1 MGHLTSRDAYKN
13 LEDRINWFT
22 QGAAASETLTK
33 ILQVLFTEKEAKWV
47 ARLPIRPFT
56 LKKAAQLWGTSE
68 AKAEKL
74 LDHLCEK
81 GLLVDSYD
89 RGVRKFV
96 LPPPM
101 IGFFEF
107 SLMRTRGD
115 IDQKYLSELFY
126 QYINVEEDF
135 IKELFLGM
143 DTKLG
148 RVFVNEPVLMT
159 EKTNHILDY
168 ERATHIIEEADFIGV
183 GTCFCRHKN
192 YHLGIPCKQ
201 NAPMETCLT
210 FGNVAR
216 SLAEHG
222 GYTRPIDK
230 SEAKEILEM
239 CYGYNLV
246 QMGENVRE
254 YPAFMCNCCG
264 CCCEAL
270 ETVRRFSPMQPIATT
285 NYIPKINPNDC
296 VSCGK
301 CEKVC
306 PILAISMQENNPAAP
321 VSPEEKPITIRG
333 MEPEAATRACE
344 AGAAAAGAAAG
355 AAVAAAGVAGVAASG
370 ASGIPAKK
378 RRPVIDESICLGCG
392 VCARNCPKKAI
403 SLQRR
408 PIEVITPVNSTHR
421 FVLQAIEKG
430 TLQNLIFDN
439 QAFANHRAMAAVF
452 GTILKLPPLKQALAS
467 KQFKSVYLDH
477 LLSAQNARKKKE
489 LSH

>member
-1 MGHLTSRDAYKN
+1 MGHLTSRDAYRN
-13 LEDRINWFT
+13 LEDRINLFT
-22 QGAAASETLTK
+22 QGAPSSETLTK
-33 ILQVLFTEKEAKWV
+33 ILGVLFTEKEAKWV
-47 ARLPIRPFT
+47 AKLPIRPFS

-81 GLLVDSYD
+81 GLLVDSFD
-89 RGVRKFV
+89 HGIRKFV

-135 IKELFLGM
+135 IKDLFLGM

-148 RVFVNEPVLMT
+148 RVFVNESVLMT

-192 YHLGIPCKQ
+192 YHLGKPCKL

-222 GYTRPIDK
+222 GYARRIDK
-230 SEAKEILEM
+230 SEALDILETS
-239 CYGYNLV
+239 YGYNLV

-254 YPAFMCNCCG
+254 HPAFMCNCCG

-270 ETVRRFSPMQPIATT
+270 EAVRKFSPMQPIATT
-285 NYIPKINPNDC
+285 NYLPKINPDEC

-301 CEKVC
+301 CETVC
-306 PILAISMQENNPAAP
+306 PILAVSMVENSGSAAEAPDSGKEAPSPGNIEFSSGEKSQPPAVGRPAA
-321 VSPEEKPITIRG
+321 VN
-333 MEPEAATRACE
+333 
-344 AGAAAAGAAAG
+344 
-355 AAVAAAGVAGVAASG
+355 
-370 ASGIPAKK
+370 PAKK
-378 RRPVIDESICLGCG
+378 KTPVIDESICLGCG

-403 SLQRR
+403 TLQRR

-439 QAFANHRAMAAVF
+439 QAFANHRAMAAVL
-452 GTILKLPPLKQALAS
+452 GTILRLPPLKQALAS
-467 KQFKSVYLDH
+467 RQFKSVYLDH
-477 LLSAQNARKKKE
+477 LLAAQKKSGK
-489 LSH
+489 

>member
-1 MGHLTSRDAYKN
+1 MGHLTSRDAYRN

-22 QGAAASETLTK
+22 QGAAPSETLTK
-33 ILQVLFTEKEAKWV
+33 ILRVLFTEKEAKWV
-47 ARLPIRPFT
+47 AKLPIRPFT
-56 LKKAAQLWGTSE
+56 LKKAARLWGTTE

-89 RGVRKFV
+89 RGIRKFV

-135 IKELFLGM
+135 IKDLFLGM

-168 ERATHIIEEADFIGV
+168 ERATHIIEDADFIGV

-192 YHLGIPCKQ
+192 YHLGIPCKL

-230 SEAKEILEM
+230 SEALEILEM
-239 CYGYNLV
+239 SYGYNLV

-254 YPAFMCNCCG
+254 RPAFMCNCCG

-270 ETVRRFSPMQPIATT
+270 EAVRRFAPMQPIATT
-285 NYIPKINPNDC
+285 NYLPKINPDEC

-306 PILAISMQENNPAAP
+306 PVLAISMQE
-321 VSPEEKPITIRG
+321 R
-333 MEPEAATRACE
+333 EAS
-344 AGAAAAGAAAG
+344 
-355 AAVAAAGVAGVAASG
+355 VD
-370 ASGIPAKK
+370 KK
-378 RRPVIDESICLGCG
+378 KPVIDESICLGCG

-403 SLQRR
+403 TLQRR
-408 PIEVITPVNSTHR
+408 PVEVITPVNSTHR

-430 TLQNLIFDN
+430 TLQNLVFDN

-452 GTILKLPPLKQALAS
+452 GTILRLPPLKQAMAS
-467 KQFKSVYLDH
+467 RQFKSVYLDH
-477 LLSAQNARKKKE
+477 LLAAQKKA
-489 LSH
+489 

>member
-1 MGHLTSRDAYKN
+1 MGHLTSRDAYRN

-22 QGAAASETLTK
+22 QGAAPSETLTK
-33 ILQVLFTEKEAKWV
+33 ILRVLFTEKEAKWV
-47 ARLPIRPFT
+47 AKLPIR
-56 LKKAAQLWGTSE
+56 
-68 AKAEKL
+68 AEKL

-89 RGVRKFV
+89 HGIRKFV

-135 IKELFLGM
+135 IKDLFLGM

-168 ERATHIIEEADFIGV
+168 ERATHIIEDADFIGV

-192 YHLGIPCKQ
+192 FHLGIPCKL

-230 SEAKEILEM
+230 SEALEILEM
-239 CYGYNLV
+239 SYGYNLV

-254 YPAFMCNCCG
+254 RPAFMCNC
-264 CCCEAL
+264 
-270 ETVRRFSPMQPIATT
+270 PMQPIATT
-285 NYIPKINPNDC
+285 NYLPKINPDEC

-306 PILAISMQENNPAAP
+306 PILAISMQE
-321 VSPEEKPITIRG
+321 R
-333 MEPEAATRACE
+333 EAS
-344 AGAAAAGAAAG
+344 
-355 AAVAAAGVAGVAASG
+355 VD
-370 ASGIPAKK
+370 KK
-378 RRPVIDESICLGCG
+378 KPVIDETICLGCG

-403 SLQRR
+403 TLQRR
-408 PIEVITPVNSTHR
+408 PVEVITPVNSTHR

-430 TLQNLIFDN
+430 TLQNLVFDN

-452 GTILKLPPLKQALAS
+452 GTILRLPPLKQAMAS
-467 KQFKSVYLDH
+467 RQFKSVYLDH
-477 LLSAQNARKKKE
+477 LLAAQKKA
-489 LSH
+489 

>member
-1 MGHLTSRDAYKN
+1 MGHLTSRDAYRN

-22 QGAAASETLTK
+22 QGAPASETLTK

-47 ARLPIRPFT
+47 AKLPIRPFS

-68 AKAEKL
+68 ATAEKL
-74 LDHLCEK
+74 LDRLCEK

-135 IKELFLGM
+135 IKDLFLGM

-148 RVFVNEPVLMT
+148 RVFVNESVLMT

-192 YHLGIPCKQ
+192 YHLGIPCKL

-230 SEAKEILEM
+230 AEAKEILEM
-239 CYGYNLV
+239 SYSCNLV

-254 YPAFMCNCCG
+254 HPAFMCNCCG

-270 ETVRRFSPMQPIATT
+270 EAVRRFSPMQPIATT
-285 NYIPKINPNDC
+285 NYIPKINYDDC

-306 PILAISMQENNPAAP
+306 PILAISMQEEVVKGDGSFDNLHDSCHVIKGNDSSDTLHAKCQKNRPLD
-321 VSPEEKPITIRG
+321 ITS
-333 MEPEAATRACE
+333 AQQ
-344 AGAAAAGAAAG
+344 
-355 AAVAAAGVAGVAASG
+355 
-370 ASGIPAKK
+370 K

-403 SLQRR
+403 TLQRR

-430 TLQNLIFDN
+430 TLQNLVFDN

-477 LLSAQNARKKKE
+477 LLSAQKNRP
-489 LSH
+489 LDNPSP

>member
-1 MGHLTSRDAYKN
+1 MGHLTSRDAYRN

-22 QGAAASETLTK
+22 QGAPASETLTK

-47 ARLPIRPFT
+47 ARLPIRPFS

-74 LDHLCEK
+74 LDRLCEK

-89 RGVRKFV
+89 HGVRKFV

-135 IKELFLGM
+135 IKDLFLGM

-148 RVFVNEPVLMT
+148 RVFVNESVLMT

-168 ERATHIIEEADFIGV
+168 ERAAHIIEEADFIGV

-192 YHLGIPCKQ
+192 YHLGIPCKL

-230 SEAKEILEM
+230 AEAKEILEM
-239 CYGYNLV
+239 SYSYNLV

-254 YPAFMCNCCG
+254 HPAFMCNCCG

-270 ETVRRFSPMQPIATT
+270 EAVRRFSPMQPIATT
-285 NYIPKINPNDC
+285 NYIPKINYNDC

-306 PILAISMQENNPAAP
+306 PILAISTCQ
-321 VSPEEKPITIRG
+321 
-333 MEPEAATRACE
+333 ACQ
-344 AGAAAAGAAAG
+344 GDG
-355 AAVAAAGVAGVAASG
+355 S
-370 ASGIPAKK
+370 S
-378 RRPVIDESICLGCG
+378 D
-392 VCARNCPKKAI
+392 
-403 SLQRR
+403 
-408 PIEVITPVNSTHR
+408 T
-421 FVLQAIEKG
+421 
-430 TLQNLIFDN
+430 
-439 QAFANHRAMAAVF
+439 
-452 GTILKLPPLKQALAS
+452 
-467 KQFKSVYLDH
+467 
-477 LLSAQNARKKKE
+477 
-489 LSH
+489 

>member
-13 LEDRINWFT
+13 LEDRLNWFT
-22 QGAAASETLTK
+22 QGAPSSETLTK
-33 ILQVLFTEKEAKWV
+33 ILNVLFTEKEAKWV

-89 RGVRKFV
+89 HGVRKFV

-135 IKELFLGM
+135 IKDLFLGM

-168 ERATHIIEEADFIGV
+168 ERATHMIEEADFIGV

-192 YHLGIPCKQ
+192 YHLGIPCKLG
-201 NAPMETCLT
+201 APMETCLT

-230 SEAKEILEM
+230 AEAKAILEM
-239 CYGYNLV
+239 SYGYNLV

-254 YPAFMCNCCG
+254 HPAFMCNCCG

-270 ETVRRFSPMQPIATT
+270 EAVRRFSPMQPIATT
-285 NYIPKINPNDC
+285 NYLPHINRDDC

-301 CEKVC
+301 CAKVC
-306 PILAISMQENNPAAP
+306 PILAISMEENAP
-321 VSPEEKPITIRG
+321 L
-333 MEPEAATRACE
+333 PEAPRHRTGRPRC
-344 AGAAAAGAAAG
+344 
-355 AAVAAAGVAGVAASG
+355 
-370 ASGIPAKK
+370 
-378 RRPVIDESICLGCG
+378 RR
-392 VCARNCPKKAI
+392 
-403 SLQRR
+403 
-408 PIEVITPVNSTHR
+408 
-421 FVLQAIEKG
+421 
-430 TLQNLIFDN
+430 
-439 QAFANHRAMAAVF
+439 
-452 GTILKLPPLKQALAS
+452 
-467 KQFKSVYLDH
+467 
-477 LLSAQNARKKKE
+477 
-489 LSH
+489 

>member
-1 MGHLTSRDAYKN
+1 MGHLTSRDAYRN
-13 LEDRINWFT
+13 LEDRLNWFT
-22 QGAAASETLTK
+22 QGAPPSETFTK
-33 ILQVLFTEKEAKWV
+33 ILSVLFTEKEAKWV
-47 ARLPIRPFT
+47 AKLPIRPFS

-74 LDHLCEK
+74 LDRLCEK

-89 RGVRKFV
+89 HGVRKFV

-135 IKELFLGM
+135 IKDLFLGM

-148 RVFVNEPVLMT
+148 RVFVNESVLMT

-168 ERATHIIEEADFIGV
+168 ERATHIIEEADFFGV

-192 YHLGIPCKQ
+192 YHLGIPCKLG
-201 NAPMETCLT
+201 APMETCLT

-230 SEAKEILEM
+230 SEAKEILAM
-239 CYGYNLV
+239 SYSYNLV

-254 YPAFMCNCCG
+254 NPAFMCNCCG

-270 ETVRRFSPMQPIATT
+270 EAVRRFSPMQPIATT
-285 NYIPKINPNDC
+285 NYLPRINRDDC

-306 PILAISMQENNPAAP
+306 PILAISMSENGPAIDTAG
-321 VSPEEKPITIRG
+321 SAGTAG
-333 MEPEAATRACE
+333 T
-344 AGAAAAGAAAG
+344 AGAAAAGKKH
-355 AAVAAAGVAGVAASG
+355 
-370 ASGIPAKK
+370 PA
-378 RRPVIDESICLGCG
+378 IDETICLGCG

-403 SLQRR
+403 TLQRR

-430 TLQNLIFDN
+430 TLQNLVFDN

-477 LLSAQNARKKKE
+477 LLARQKK
-489 LSH
+489 

>member
-13 LEDRINWFT
+13 LEDRLNWFT
-22 QGAAASETLTK
+22 QGAPSSETLTK
-33 ILQVLFTEKEAKWV
+33 ILGVLFTEKEAKWV
-47 ARLPIRPFT
+47 AKLPIRPFS
-56 LKKAAQLWGTSE
+56 LKKVAQIWGTSE

-89 RGVRKFV
+89 HGVRKFV

-135 IKELFLGM
+135 IKDLFLGM
-143 DTKLG
+143 DTKLS
-148 RVFVNEPVLMT
+148 RIFVNEPVLLT
-159 EKTNHILDY
+159 EKANHILDY
-168 ERATHIIEEADFIGV
+168 ERATHIIEEAEFIGV

-192 YHLGIPCKQ
+192 YHLGIPCKL

-230 SEAKEILEM
+230 VEAKEILEM
-239 CYGYNLV
+239 SYGYNLV

-254 YPAFMCNCCG
+254 FPAFMCNCCG

-270 ETVRRFSPMQPIATT
+270 EAVRKFSPMQPIATT
-285 NYIPKINPNDC
+285 NYIPKINLHDC

-306 PILAISMQENNPAAP
+306 PVLAISMQENQPAAIANENGDGNGDGN
-321 VSPEEKPITIRG
+321 SPQAGNPSAAASAT
-333 MEPEAATRACE
+333 AATA
-344 AGAAAAGAAAG
+344 AGTEERPIVIGDSKPAAAAGALG
-355 AAVAAAGVAGVAASG
+355 
-370 ASGIPAKK
+370 KK
-378 RRPVIDESICLGCG
+378 KRPVIDETICLGCG

-403 SLQRR
+403 TLQRR

-421 FVLQAIEKG
+421 FVMQAIEKG
-430 TLQNLIFDN
+430 TLQNLVFDN

-477 LLSAQNARKKKE
+477 LLSAQRKEKSK
-489 LSH
+489 

>member
-13 LEDRINWFT
+13 LEDRLNWFT
-22 QGAAASETLTK
+22 QGAPSSETLTK
-33 ILQVLFTEKEAKWV
+33 ILQVLFTEKEAKGV
-47 ARLPIRPFT
+47 AKLPIRPFS
-56 LKKAAQLWGTSE
+56 LKKAAQLWGTTE

-74 LDHLCEK
+74 LDRLCEK

-135 IKELFLGM
+135 IKDLFLGM

-148 RVFVNEPVLMT
+148 RVFVNESVLMT

-192 YHLGIPCKQ
+192 YHLGVPCKL

-230 SEAKEILEM
+230 VEAKEILEM
-239 CYGYNLV
+239 SYGYNLV
-246 QMGENVRE
+246 QISALCSPSPRPITFPKSMPRTVSPVENVRRYVLFWPSPCRKLLRKLSRTPE
-254 YPAFMCNCCG
+254 KIQSRQANRTLWQAEFLLQPPLPSVPEVRPKKEDPSLTSRSVWDA
-264 CCCEAL
+264 ASVP
-270 ETVRRFSPMQPIATT
+270 ETV
-285 NYIPKINPNDC
+285 PKRPLLC
-296 VSCGK
+296 S
-301 CEKVC
+301 
-306 PILAISMQENNPAAP
+306 AAR
-321 VSPEEKPITIRG
+321 SR
-333 MEPEAATRACE
+333 
-344 AGAAAAGAAAG
+344 
-355 AAVAAAGVAGVAASG
+355 S
-370 ASGIPAKK
+370 
-378 RRPVIDESICLGCG
+378 
-392 VCARNCPKKAI
+392 
-403 SLQRR
+403 SL
-408 PIEVITPVNSTHR
+408 
-421 FVLQAIEKG
+421 L
-430 TLQNLIFDN
+430 
-439 QAFANHRAMAAVF
+439 
-452 GTILKLPPLKQALAS
+452 
-467 KQFKSVYLDH
+467 
-477 LLSAQNARKKKE
+477 
-489 LSH
+489 

>member
-1 MGHLTSRDAYKN
+1 MGHLTSRDAYRN

-22 QGAAASETLTK
+22 QGAAPSETLTK
-33 ILQVLFTEKEAKWV
+33 ILRVLFTEKEAKWV
-47 ARLPIRPFT
+47 AKLPIRPFT
-56 LKKAAQLWGTSE
+56 LKKAAQLWGTTE

-89 RGVRKFV
+89 RGIRKFV

-135 IKELFLGM
+135 IKDLFLGM

-168 ERATHIIEEADFIGV
+168 ERATHIIEDADFIGV

-192 YHLGIPCKQ
+192 FHLGIPCKL

-230 SEAKEILEM
+230 SEALEILEM
-239 CYGYNLV
+239 SYGYNLV

-254 YPAFMCNCCG
+254 RPAFMCNCCG

-270 ETVRRFSPMQPIATT
+270 NAVRRFAPMQPIATT
-285 NYIPKINPNDC
+285 NYLPKINPDEC

-306 PILAISMQENNPAAP
+306 PILAISMQE
-321 VSPEEKPITIRG
+321 R
-333 MEPEAATRACE
+333 EAS
-344 AGAAAAGAAAG
+344 
-355 AAVAAAGVAGVAASG
+355 VD
-370 ASGIPAKK
+370 KK
-378 RRPVIDESICLGCG
+378 KPVIDETICLGCG

-403 SLQRR
+403 TLQRR
-408 PIEVITPVNSTHR
+408 PVEVITPVNSTHR

-430 TLQNLIFDN
+430 TLQNLVFDN

-452 GTILKLPPLKQALAS
+452 GTILRLPPLKQALAS
-467 KQFKSVYLDH
+467 RQFKSVYLDH
-477 LLSAQNARKKKE
+477 LLAAQKKA
-489 LSH
+489 

>member
-13 LEDRINWFT
+13 LEDRLNYFT
-22 QGAAASETLTK
+22 QGAPSSETLTK
-33 ILQVLFTEKEAKWV
+33 ILNVLFTEKEAKWV

-89 RGVRKFV
+89 HGVRKFV

-115 IDQKYLSELFY
+115 INQKYLSELFY

-135 IKELFLGM
+135 IKDLFLGM

-192 YHLGIPCKQ
+192 YHLGIPCKLG
-201 NAPMETCLT
+201 APMETCLT

-222 GYTRPIDK
+222 SYTRPIDK

-239 CYGYNLV
+239 SYSYNLV

-254 YPAFMCNCCG
+254 HPAFMCNCCG

-270 ETVRRFSPMQPIATT
+270 EAVRRFSPMQPIATT
-285 NYIPKINPNDC
+285 NYLPHINREDC

-301 CEKVC
+301 CAKVC
-306 PILAISMQENNPAAP
+306 PILAISMEENAPMTDVAKYSPAA
-321 VSPEEKPITIRG
+321 V
-333 MEPEAATRACE
+333 EAQDPQT
-344 AGAAAAGAAAG
+344 AGTGQVAPAAGAEQNAPAPT
-355 AAVAAAGVAGVAASG
+355 AS
-370 ASGIPAKK
+370 KK
-378 RRPVIDESICLGCG
+378 RPVIDTTICLGCG

-403 SLQRR
+403 TLQRR

-430 TLQNLIFDN
+430 TLQNLVFDN

-467 KQFKSVYLDH
+467 KQFKSVYLDN
-477 LLSAQNARKKKE
+477 LLSRHQK
-489 LSH
+489 

>member
-1 MGHLTSRDAYKN
+1 MGHLTSRDAYRN

-22 QGAAASETLTK
+22 QGAAPSETLTK
-33 ILQVLFTEKEAKWV
+33 ILRVLFTEKEAKWV
-47 ARLPIRPFT
+47 AKLPIRPFS
-56 LKKAAQLWGTSE
+56 LKKTAQMWGTTE

-89 RGVRKFV
+89 HGIRKFV

-135 IKELFLGM
+135 IKDLFLGM

-168 ERATHIIEEADFIGV
+168 ERATHIIEVADFIGV

-192 YHLGIPCKQ
+192 FHLGIPCKL

-222 GYTRPIDK
+222 GYTRRIDK
-230 SEAKEILEM
+230 SEALEILEM
-239 CYGYNLV
+239 SYGYNLV

-254 YPAFMCNCCG
+254 RPSFMCNCCG

-270 ETVRRFSPMQPIATT
+270 NAVRRFAPMQPIATT
-285 NYIPKINPNDC
+285 NYLPKINPDEC

-306 PILAISMQENNPAAP
+306 PVLAISMQE
-321 VSPEEKPITIRG
+321 R
-333 MEPEAATRACE
+333 EAS
-344 AGAAAAGAAAG
+344 
-355 AAVAAAGVAGVAASG
+355 VD
-370 ASGIPAKK
+370 KK
-378 RRPVIDESICLGCG
+378 KPVIDETICLGCG

-403 SLQRR
+403 TLQRR
-408 PIEVITPVNSTHR
+408 PVEVITPVNSTHR
-421 FVLQAIEKG
+421 FVLQAIEKD
-430 TLQNLIFDN
+430 TLQNLVFDN

-452 GTILKLPPLKQALAS
+452 GTILRLPPLKQAMAS
-467 KQFKSVYLDH
+467 RQFKSVYLDH
-477 LLSAQNARKKKE
+477 LLAAQKKA
-489 LSH
+489 

>member
-13 LEDRINWFT
+13 LEDRLNWFT
-22 QGAAASETLTK
+22 QGAPSSETLTK
-33 ILQVLFTEKEAKWV
+33 ILSVLFTEKEAKWV
-47 ARLPIRPFT
+47 SKLPIRPFT

-135 IKELFLGM
+135 IKDLFLGM

-148 RVFVNEPVLMT
+148 RVFVNESVLMT

-192 YHLGIPCKQ
+192 YHLGIPCKLG
-201 NAPMETCLT
+201 APMETCLT

-222 GYTRPIDK
+222 GYTRQIDK
-230 SEAKEILEM
+230 AEAK
-239 CYGYNLV
+239 
-246 QMGENVRE
+246 
-254 YPAFMCNCCG
+254 A
-264 CCCEAL
+264 
-270 ETVRRFSPMQPIATT
+270 VRRFSPMQPIATT
-285 NYIPKINPNDC
+285 NYLPHINYDDC

-306 PILAISMQENNPAAP
+306 PILAISMAEDEPVPVTENEY
-321 VSPEEKPITIRG
+321 VSEAER
-333 MEPEAATRACE
+333 EP
-344 AGAAAAGAAAG
+344 
-355 AAVAAAGVAGVAASG
+355 S
-370 ASGIPAKK
+370 SGIEKK
-378 RRPVIDESICLGCG
+378 GLTAGTGKKHPVIDETICLGCG

-403 SLQRR
+403 TLQRR

-430 TLQNLIFDN
+430 TLQNLVFDN

-477 LLSAQNARKKKE
+477 LLYRQKKDG
-489 LSH
+489 LLH

>member
-1 MGHLTSRDAYKN
+1 MGHLTSRDAYRN

-22 QGAAASETLTK
+22 QGAAPSETLTK
-33 ILQVLFTEKEAKWV
+33 ILRVLFTEKEAKWV
-47 ARLPIRPFT
+47 AKLPIRPFT
-56 LKKAAQLWGTSE
+56 LKKAARLWGTTE

-89 RGVRKFV
+89 HGIRKFV

-135 IKELFLGM
+135 IKDLFLGM

-168 ERATHIIEEADFIGV
+168 ERATHIIEDADFIGV

-192 YHLGIPCKQ
+192 YHLGIPCKL

-230 SEAKEILEM
+230 SEALEILEM
-239 CYGYNLV
+239 SYGYNLV

-254 YPAFMCNCCG
+254 RPAFMCNCCG

-270 ETVRRFSPMQPIATT
+270 NAVRRFAPMQPIATT
-285 NYIPKINPNDC
+285 NYLPKINPDEC

-306 PILAISMQENNPAAP
+306 PVLAISMQE
-321 VSPEEKPITIRG
+321 R
-333 MEPEAATRACE
+333 EAS
-344 AGAAAAGAAAG
+344 
-355 AAVAAAGVAGVAASG
+355 VD
-370 ASGIPAKK
+370 KK
-378 RRPVIDESICLGCG
+378 KPVIDESICLGCG

-403 SLQRR
+403 TLQRR
-408 PIEVITPVNSTHR
+408 PVEVITPVNSTHR

-430 TLQNLIFDN
+430 TLQNLVFDN

-452 GTILKLPPLKQALAS
+452 GTILRLPPLKQAMAS
-467 KQFKSVYLDH
+467 RQFKSVYLDH
-477 LLSAQNARKKKE
+477 LLAAQKKA
-489 LSH
+489 

>member
-1 MGHLTSRDAYKN
+1 MGHLTSRDAYRN

-22 QGAAASETLTK
+22 QGAAPSETLTR
-33 ILQVLFTEKEAKWV
+33 ILRVLFTEKEAKWV
-47 ARLPIRPFT
+47 AKLPIRPFS
-56 LKKAAQLWGTSE
+56 LKKTAQMWGTTE

-89 RGVRKFV
+89 HGIRKFV

-135 IKELFLGM
+135 IKDLFLGM

-168 ERATHIIEEADFIGV
+168 ERATHIIEDADFIGV

-192 YHLGIPCKQ
+192 FHLGIPCKL

-230 SEAKEILEM
+230 SEALEILEM
-239 CYGYNLV
+239 SYGYNLV

-254 YPAFMCNCCG
+254 RPAFMCNCCG

-270 ETVRRFSPMQPIATT
+270 EAVRRFAPMQPIATT
-285 NYIPKINPNDC
+285 NYLPKINPDEC

-306 PILAISMQENNPAAP
+306 PILAISMQE
-321 VSPEEKPITIRG
+321 R
-333 MEPEAATRACE
+333 EAS
-344 AGAAAAGAAAG
+344 
-355 AAVAAAGVAGVAASG
+355 VD
-370 ASGIPAKK
+370 KK
-378 RRPVIDESICLGCG
+378 KPVIDESICLGCG

-403 SLQRR
+403 TLQRR
-408 PIEVITPVNSTHR
+408 PVEVITPVNSTHR

-430 TLQNLIFDN
+430 TLQNLVFDN

-452 GTILKLPPLKQALAS
+452 GTILKLPPLKQGLAS

-477 LLSAQNARKKKE
+477 LLSAQKRQK
-489 LSH
+489 

>member
-1 MGHLTSRDAYKN
+1 MGHLTSRDAYRN

-22 QGAAASETLTK
+22 QGAPASETLTK

-47 ARLPIRPFT
+47 AKLPIRPFS

-74 LDHLCEK
+74 LDRLCEK

-135 IKELFLGM
+135 IKDLFLGM

-148 RVFVNEPVLMT
+148 RVFVNESVLMT

-192 YHLGIPCKQ
+192 FHLGIPCKL

-230 SEAKEILEM
+230 AEAKEILEM
-239 CYGYNLV
+239 SYSCNLV

-254 YPAFMCNCCG
+254 HPAFMCNCCG

-270 ETVRRFSPMQPIATT
+270 EAVRRFSPMQPIATT
-285 NYIPKINPNDC
+285 NYIPKINYDDC

-306 PILAISMQENNPAAP
+306 PILAISMQEEVVKGDGSFDNLHDSCHVIKGNDSSDTLHAKCQKNRPLD
-321 VSPEEKPITIRG
+321 ITS
-333 MEPEAATRACE
+333 AQQ
-344 AGAAAAGAAAG
+344 
-355 AAVAAAGVAGVAASG
+355 
-370 ASGIPAKK
+370 K

-403 SLQRR
+403 TLQRR

-430 TLQNLIFDN
+430 TLQNLVFDN

-467 KQFKSVYLDH
+467 KQFKSIYLDH
-477 LLSAQNARKKKE
+477 LLSAQK
-489 LSH
+489 

>member
-13 LEDRINWFT
+13 LEDRLNWFT
-22 QGAAASETLTK
+22 QGAPSSETLTK

-47 ARLPIRPFT
+47 AKLPIRPFS
-56 LKKAAQLWGTSE
+56 LKKAAQLWGTTE

-74 LDHLCEK
+74 LDRLCEK

-135 IKELFLGM
+135 IKDLFLGM

-148 RVFVNEPVLMT
+148 RVFVNESVLMT

-192 YHLGIPCKQ
+192 YHLGVPCKL

-230 SEAKEILEM
+230 VEAKEILEM
-239 CYGYNLV
+239 SYGYNLV

-254 YPAFMCNCCG
+254 HPAFMCNCCG

-270 ETVRRFSPMQPIATT
+270 EAVRKFSPMQPIATT
-285 NYIPKINPNDC
+285 NYLPKINAADC
-296 VSCGK
+296 VSCEK

-306 PILAISMQENNPAAP
+306 PILAISMQETAP
-321 VSPEEKPITIRG
+321 EAIPDTGENPITTG
-333 MEPEAATRACE
+333 EQDPVAS
-344 AGAAAAGAAAG
+344 GVSAAASV
-355 AAVAAAGVAGVAASG
+355 AVSSG
-370 ASGIPAKK
+370 SPAKK

-403 SLQRR
+403 TLQRR

-430 TLQNLIFDN
+430 TLQNLVFDN

-477 LLSAQNARKKKE
+477 LLSAQKRQK
-489 LSH
+489 

>member
-1 MGHLTSRDAYKN
+1 MHGTENAKG
-13 LEDRINWFT
+13 T
-22 QGAAASETLTK
+22 ETLTK

-47 ARLPIRPFT
+47 AKLPIRPFS
-56 LKKAAQLWGTSE
+56 LKKAAQLWGTTE

-74 LDHLCEK
+74 LDRLCEK

-135 IKELFLGM
+135 IKDLFLGM

-148 RVFVNEPVLMT
+148 RVFVNESVLMT

-192 YHLGIPCKQ
+192 YHLGIPCKL

-254 YPAFMCNCCG
+254 HPAFMCNCCG

-270 ETVRRFSPMQPIATT
+270 EAVKKFSPMQPIATT
-285 NYIPKINPNDC
+285 NYLPKINADEC

-306 PILAISMQENNPAAP
+306 PIEAISMREMPPLEAP
-321 VSPEEKPITIRG
+321 VPGTAGQTGSSRAVIASANYASNCGKETAPSGSPVSRQ
-333 MEPEAATRACE
+333 
-344 AGAAAAGAAAG
+344 
-355 AAVAAAGVAGVAASG
+355 
-370 ASGIPAKK
+370 KK
-378 RRPVIDESICLGCG
+378 RPVIDESICLGCG

-430 TLQNLIFDN
+430 TLQNLVFDN
-439 QAFANHRAMAAVF
+439 QAFANHRTMAAVF
-452 GTILKLPPLKQALAS
+452 GTILRLPPLKQALAS

-477 LLSAQNARKKKE
+477 LLSAQRKE
-489 LSH
+489 QR

>member
-1 MGHLTSRDAYKN
+1 MGHLTSRDAYRN

-22 QGAAASETLTK
+22 QGAAPSETLTK
-33 ILQVLFTEKEAKWV
+33 ILRVLFTEKEAKWV
-47 ARLPIRPFT
+47 AKLPIRPFS
-56 LKKAAQLWGTSE
+56 LKKAAQMWGTTE

-89 RGVRKFV
+89 HGIRKFV

-135 IKELFLGM
+135 IKDLFLGM

-168 ERATHIIEEADFIGV
+168 ERATHIIEDADFIGV

-192 YHLGIPCKQ
+192 FHLGIPCKL

-230 SEAKEILEM
+230 SEALEILEM
-239 CYGYNLV
+239 SYGYNLV

-254 YPAFMCNCCG
+254 RPAFMCNCCG

-270 ETVRRFSPMQPIATT
+270 EAVRRFAPMQPIATT
-285 NYIPKINPNDC
+285 NYLPKINPDEC

-306 PILAISMQENNPAAP
+306 PVLAISMQE
-321 VSPEEKPITIRG
+321 R
-333 MEPEAATRACE
+333 EAS
-344 AGAAAAGAAAG
+344 
-355 AAVAAAGVAGVAASG
+355 VD
-370 ASGIPAKK
+370 KK
-378 RRPVIDESICLGCG
+378 KPVIDESICLGCG

-403 SLQRR
+403 TLQRR
-408 PIEVITPVNSTHR
+408 PVEVITPVNSTHR

-430 TLQNLIFDN
+430 TLQNLVFDN

-452 GTILKLPPLKQALAS
+452 GTILRLPPLKQAMAS
-467 KQFKSVYLDH
+467 RQFKSVYLDH
-477 LLSAQNARKKKE
+477 LLAAQKKA
-489 LSH
+489 

>member
-1 MGHLTSRDAYKN
+1 MGHLTSRDAYRN

-22 QGAAASETLTK
+22 QGAPASETLTK

-47 ARLPIRPFT
+47 AKLPIRPFS

-74 LDHLCEK
+74 LDRLCEK

-135 IKELFLGM
+135 IKDLFLGM

-148 RVFVNEPVLMT
+148 RVFVNESVLMT

-192 YHLGIPCKQ
+192 YHLGIPCKL

-230 SEAKEILEM
+230 AEAKEILEM
-239 CYGYNLV
+239 SYSCNLV

-254 YPAFMCNCCG
+254 HPAFMCNCCG

-270 ETVRRFSPMQPIATT
+270 EAVRRFSPMQPIATT
-285 NYIPKINPNDC
+285 NYIPKINYDDC

-306 PILAISMQENNPAAP
+306 PILAISMQEEVVKGDGSFDNLHDSCQVIKGND
-321 VSPEEKPITIRG
+321 SSDTLH
-333 MEPEAATRACE
+333 
-344 AGAAAAGAAAG
+344 
-355 AAVAAAGVAGVAASG
+355 
-370 ASGIPAKK
+370 AKCQKNRPLDKVQK

-403 SLQRR
+403 TLQRR

-430 TLQNLIFDN
+430 TLQNLVFDN

-477 LLSAQNARKKKE
+477 LLSAQKNRP
-489 LSH
+489 LDNPSP

>member
-1 MGHLTSRDAYKN
+1 MGHLTSRDAYRN

-22 QGAAASETLTK
+22 QGAPPSETLTK
-33 ILQVLFTEKEAKWV
+33 ILEVLFTEKEAKWV

-56 LKKAAQLWGTSE
+56 LKKAAGLWGTTE
-68 AKAEKL
+68 ARAEKL
-74 LDHLCEK
+74 LDRLCEK

-89 RGVRKFV
+89 KGVRKFV
-96 LPPPM
+96 LLPPM

-135 IKELFLGM
+135 IKDLFLGM

-148 RVFVNEPVLMT
+148 RVFVNESVLLT
-159 EKTNHILDY
+159 EKANHILDY

-192 YHLGIPCKQ
+192 FHLGKPCRL

-239 CYGYNLV
+239 SYSYNLV

-254 YPAFMCNCCG
+254 HPAFMCNCCG

-270 ETVRRFSPMQPIATT
+270 EAVRRFSPMQPIATT
-285 NYIPKINPNDC
+285 NYIPRISQDDC

-301 CEKVC
+301 CERVC
-306 PILAISMQENNPAAP
+306 PVLAVSME
-321 VSPEEKPITIRG
+321 
-333 MEPEAATRACE
+333 E
-344 AGAAAAGAAAG
+344 AGPSEAG
-355 AAVAAAGVAGVAASG
+355 SG
-370 ASGIPAKK
+370 KK
-378 RRPVIDESICLGCG
+378 RPVIDETICLGCG

-403 SLQRR
+403 ILQRR

-439 QAFANHRAMAAVF
+439 QAFANHRALAAVL
-452 GTILKLPPLKQALAS
+452 GTILRLPPLKQALAS
-467 KQFKSVYLDH
+467 RQFKSVYLDH
-477 LLSAQNARKKKE
+477 LLSAQRKEKQ
-489 LSH
+489 